1 MQPKYSIAE
10 AYEILELPEGAALEE
25 AEAAYRSLA
34 MQVHPDRFQN
44 NSKMRSHAE
53 DEQRKLNDAI
63 QVVRSHWKASSSKR
77 DGRPRRPKGASPTPP
92 RQEPPSP
99 PTSAHQEE
107 PTSPP
112 LRRSRLNLWQQLS
125 IAVVVVS
132 IVARIGMFVQ
142 SGREKSETPSADAIG
157 RSEFGGSKAPQ
168 QGHPTTAAA
177 DEPSGT
183 EKGSQACLSYE
194 PAVVRL
200 RGTITQKTF
209 PGRPNYESVEKG
221 DEPENEW
228 ILNVDMP
235 LCTNKANNDTSD
247 PDHLSEANIGKLEL
261 VFMGHQNYDTYRL
274 MLGKTVDVT
283 GSLFH
288 AYTAHHHTTILL
300 QVQDMESR

>member
-1 MQPKYSIAE
+1 M
-10 AYEILELPEGAALEE
+10 
-25 AEAAYRSLA
+25 
-34 MQVHPDRFQN
+34 
-44 NSKMRSHAE
+44 
-53 DEQRKLNDAI
+53 
-63 QVVRSHWKASSSKR
+63 
-77 DGRPRRPKGASPTPP
+77 
-92 RQEPPSP
+92 
-99 PTSAHQEE
+99 
-107 PTSPP
+107 
-112 LRRSRLNLWQQLS
+112 
-125 IAVVVVS
+125 
-132 IVARIGMFVQ
+132 
-142 SGREKSETPSADAIG
+142 
-157 RSEFGGSKAPQ
+157 
-168 QGHPTTAAA
+168 
-177 DEPSGT
+177 
-183 EKGSQACLSYE
+183 
-194 PAVVRL
+194 VRL